1 MFRWIETF
9 AMQQLQLWKF
19 ATLFLCGSLA
29 GILCLKMFSSEPDQS
44 EDPGESKITQIG
56 MDELGNPRP
65 FVGDPGQVAGLS
77 GGVPPKANGES
88 GNESGSAL
96 STEPSVTLL
105 QHGDHYLI
113 AGNYPLALGNYQK
126 FEKEFGSGGSSMLLR
141 KAICY
146 ELSSDYYSASHAYH
160 DAIFQAGKNENHKL
174 LATVGCS
181 RVLAFQGR
189 MVEAIDLVSSEMLK
203 IDFYPDLPDS
213 MKSRVAFQWAKI
225 LETIALNDVSYFRSD
240 NSPEKIA
247 EDQEEFAEFSSVG
260 GFLLASFDLLRPLSV
275 AVDTP
280 IPDPESF
287 LERVDDPVSQQP
299 RLLNGMGSFS
309 LSLLQR
315 PTNLAT
321 TITASVSTSVQPI
334 LNVLGEVAAR
344 SKLEMKFSS
353 QAKEALRGRS
363 RAVVLDSVSIG
374 VLLDEI
380 LIPHQLVWYQKDSTI
395 TVVSEAEAGEA
406 DTCQFRYDAANRAF
420 QRFEIEY
427 SETEYRKSSLLSRAG
442 LSIIEQDY
450 DVATNLFQE
459 LSQTNPTGEI
469 NAKLFFNLAKLN
481 LLLDRSEEA
490 IPMLYSA
497 IDQTRDADIKSSSYC
512 LLSELEISKGDL
524 KEAIRSSHRGL
535 ATAITTHQKT
545 MSTLNLAR
553 SYLLNRD
560 PFTCNDSLFR
570 NRKWIPKLTTE
581 SSIAAFLGSYA
592 RSIGLKNKSEL
603 ARERARLLEAV
614 SAIDSKQCI
623 SFVDCYVAGLSYAN
637 LGFRD
642 RAREMYIGALS
653 KPDIG
658 VWQRRIVFELAML
671 QKDSELYN
679 ASINT
684 LSSLTD
690 EDDQWK
696 IRALAQLA
704 KIYIE
709 LEKTELSYEMC
720 KALWQMNLNEQQ
732 KEATLQIMGGV
743 YQKQGKHFSAA
754 LCFAGLL
761 PDEL

>member
-1 MFRWIETF
+1 
-9 AMQQLQLWKF
+9 MQQLQLWKF
-19 ATLFLCGSLA
+19 ATLFLCGSFV
-29 GILCLKMFSSEPDQS
+29 GIVCMKVFWSESKKPEETVD
-44 EDPGESKITQIG
+44 SKITQLG
-56 MDELGNPRP
+56 TDEMGNPRP
-65 FVGDPGQVAGLS
+65 FVGDPSQAVDLSAGDSPTARRESMGQAGL
-77 GGVPPKANGES
+77 AN
-88 GNESGSAL
+88 
-96 STEPSVTLL
+96 STGPSVNLL

-126 FEKEFGSGGSSMLLR
+126 FEKEFGSGGSSILLR

-146 ELSSDYYSASHAYH
+146 ELSNDYYSASHAYH
-160 DAIFQAGKNENHKL
+160 DAIFQSGKNENHKL

-189 MVEAIDLVSSEMLK
+189 MVEAIDLISSEMLK
-203 IDFYPDLPDS
+203 IDFYPDLPEE

-225 LETIALNDVSYFRSD
+225 LETIALNDVSYFSSD
-240 NSPEKIA
+240 NSSDKIA
-247 EDQEEFAEFSSVG
+247 EDREEFAQFSSVG

-287 LERVDDPVSQQP
+287 LASVDDPVSQQP
-299 RLLNGMGSFS
+299 RVLSGTDSFS

-321 TITASVSTSVQPI
+321 TITASISTNVQPI

-344 SKLEMKFSS
+344 SKLEMKFSI

-363 RAVVLDSVSIG
+363 RAIVLDSVSIG

-380 LIPHQLVWYQKDSTI
+380 LVPHQLVWYQKDSMI
-395 TVVSEAEAGEA
+395 TVVSEVEAGPA

-427 SETEYRKSSLLSRAG
+427 SESNYRRSSLLSRAG
-442 LSIIEQDY
+442 LAIIEQDY
-450 DVATNLFQE
+450 DVAANLFQE
-459 LSQTNPTGEI
+459 LHQTNPSGEI

-481 LLLDRSEEA
+481 LLLDRPEEA
-490 IPMLYSA
+490 IPMFYSA
-497 IDQTRDADIKSSSYC
+497 IDQTRDADIQSSSYC
-512 LLSELEISKGDL
+512 LLSEMEISKGDL

-545 MSTLNLAR
+545 KSTLNLAR
-553 SYLLNRD
+553 AYLLNKD
-560 PFTCNDSLFR
+560 PFTCNDSIFR
-570 NRKWIPKLTTE
+570 NKKWIPKQTPE
-581 SSIAAFLGSYA
+581 SSIAAILGSYA

-614 SAIDSKQCI
+614 STVGSEQCN
-623 SFVDCYVAGLSYAN
+623 SFVDCYIAGLSYAN

-642 RAREMYIGALS
+642 RAREMYIGALA

-658 VWQRRIVFELAML
+658 IWQRRIIFELAML

-684 LSSLTD
+684 LNSLTT

-704 KIYIE
+704 KIYID
-709 LEKTELSYEMC
+709 LDKTDLSYEMC
-720 KALWQMNLNEQQ
+720 KSLWKMNLNEQQ
-732 KEATLQIMGGV
+732 KEATLQMMGGV
-743 YQKQGKHFSAA
+743 YQKQGKHFAAA